1 MRKTVELLSPAGNP
15 EAVRAAL
22 ANGADA
28 VYLGAA
34 SFGARSGAGFSEEDL
49 KEAIRFCHLYGRK
62 AHITVNTLV
71 RDDEFLQI
79 RSTLEQ
85 LEKMHADAVLVQDI
99 GLLSY
104 IREHFPCFEIH
115 LSTQM
120 ALHNRAG
127 ADFAR
132 SIGADRIV
140 LARECDL
147 STIREVAATGIDTE
161 VFVHG
166 ALCVCVSG
174 QCLLSSSI
182 GGRSGNRGR
191 CAQPCRLE
199 YNFLGRKVAWLS
211 PKDICTRDHL
221 PELIEAQVSSFKIEG
236 RLKRPEYVAY
246 VTGAYRKA
254 IDAYYEGRFL
264 PADDA
269 EKTGLTQI
277 FSRGDFTAGYA
288 FGEQDAS
295 VIFPDRASPVGICVG
310 RIGRVIRKGK
320 LILGEMNPEK
330 DIHNGDG
337 LEIGSQNVIYSG
349 PDVPKGKTVLIRLH
363 EACAKGTLVLRQQD
377 EAQLAAAR
385 ETYREDPLPSCF
397 RIPFDAEINAYP
409 DIPCSLTLSSGNA
422 AVTVKGDVCS
432 KAQKTPVTGESLARA
447 ISKTGGTEFI
457 LRNWKADTKNAYLS
471 SAAVNE
477 LRRKALV
484 SLKEEIIS
492 LNEQR
497 LPKESVP
504 ESTEAP
510 LYHSEPLLYVR
521 FSNAEDAQDLLLSGA
536 DRLIWFPTDYR
547 APVLKKQL
555 VKLPPQCYVALP
567 LACSDEVLE
576 ETKKLICQS
585 GNVPALQN
593 IAQLETCRERED
605 MISLEGIP
613 VFNRHTIRFLLSRGC
628 QVTTVSAELS
638 FEQIEKLVTGPDQ
651 MIVCYGRQ
659 RLMTLTHCP
668 MRVRLGLSKER
679 DQCNLC
685 EKKKGCSGTGMTDRM
700 NAFHPLIPIRT
711 QDGCR
716 VDLMHEKTLQL
727 SDKTDFLKRTGAS
740 ILLNFTDEAPE
751 TMRMVVH
758 FWRCFLSGLPLPEM
772 PVEPFEGRYTDGV
785 L

>member
-28 VYLGAA
+28 VYLGAV

-49 KEAIRFCHLYGRK
+49 KEAIRFCHLHGRK
-62 AHITVNTLV
+62 VHITVNTLV

-85 LEKMHADAVLVQDI
+85 LERMHADAVLVQDI
-99 GLLSY
+99 GLLAY
-104 IREHFPCFEIH
+104 IREHFPCFDIH

-127 ADFAR
+127 AEFAR
-132 SIGADRIV
+132 SLGADRIV

-147 STIREVAATGIDTE
+147 HTIREVAATGIDTE

-199 YNFLGRKVAWLS
+199 YDYLGRKAAWLS

-246 VTGAYRKA
+246 VTRAYRKA
-254 IDAYYEGRFL
+254 IDAYYEGHFL
-264 PADDA
+264 PADRA
-269 EKTGLTQI
+269 ERNGLKQI

-295 VIFPDRASPVGICVG
+295 VIFPARSSPVGIHVG

-337 LEIGSQNVIYSG
+337 LEIGNQNVIYSG
-349 PDVPKGKTVLIRLH
+349 PDVPKGKTLLIRLH
-363 EACAKGTLVLRQQD
+363 EGCAKGTEVLRQQD
-377 EAQLAAAR
+377 EAQLAASR
-385 ETYREDPLPSCF
+385 ETYREDPVPSCF
-397 RIPFDAEINAYP
+397 RIPFDARITAYP
-409 DIPCSLTLSSGNA
+409 DIPCSLTLSSGKT
-422 AVTVKGDVCS
+422 AVTVTGDVCS
-432 KAQKTPVTGESLARA
+432 KAQKTPISGESLARA
-447 ISKTGGTEFI
+447 INKTGGTEFY
-457 LRNWKADTKNAYLS
+457 LQNWQADTENAYLS
-471 SAAVNE
+471 SSAVNE
-477 LRRKALV
+477 LRRKALAC
-484 SLKEEIIS
+484 LQDELIS
-492 LNEQR
+492 MHEQR
-497 LPKESVP
+497 SPKEAVP
-504 ESTEAP
+504 ECAEAP
-510 LYHSEPLLYVR
+510 LYHSEPHLYVR
-521 FSNAEDAQDLLLSGA
+521 FSNAEDAQDLLLNGA
-536 DRLIWFPTDYR
+536 DQLIWFPTDYR
-547 APVLKKQL
+547 ASVLKNQL
-555 VKLPPQCYVALP
+555 AKLPPQCHVALP

-576 ETKKLICQS
+576 ETIKLICRS
-585 GNVPALQN
+585 GAVPALQN
-593 IAQLETCRERED
+593 MAQLETCKEQEK

-613 VFNRHTIRFLLSRGC
+613 VFNRHTIRFLASRGC
-628 QVTTVSAELS
+628 RVTTVSAELS
-638 FEQIEKLVTGPDQ
+638 FEQIERLVTGPDQ

-668 MRVRLGLSKER
+668 MRVSLGLSRGRE
-679 DQCNLC
+679 QCDLC
-685 EKKKGCSGTGMTDRM
+685 EKKKCCMGTGMTDRM
-700 NAFHPLIPIRT
+700 NAFHPLMPIRT

-716 VDLMHEKTLQL
+716 VDLLHEKTLQL
-727 SDKTDFLKRTGAS
+727 SARTDFLKRSGAS
-740 ILLNFTDEAPE
+740 ILLNFTDETPE
-751 TMRMVVH
+751 IMRKIVH
-758 FWRCFLSGLPLPEM
+758 FWRCFLNGLPLPQM
-772 PVEPFEGRYTDGV
+772 PAEPFEGRYPDGV